1 MVTRQDT
8 AERVTVVGVKDGGK
22 KFKATRPNG
31 EVQEFTLSVSNPVPC
46 PAMDDDIIV
55 HFSIQT
61 PTDPDK
67 IARFGSEPTWWAN
80 KIEPARGDGYSA
92 PPMAD
97 VAPAYEET
105 AQRVDQANAAHK
117 TAEPKKDVYQVEG
130 DARNQSIEMQVCL
143 KAAVEI
149 TNQWDGG
156 VASAQVIEVALALH
170 DGIFCGKAMPTHDEA
185 MAAHDGWPTDA
196 TTPVQ
201 QGEPEPQ
208 YSG

>member
-1 MVTRQDT
+1 MARTPDNELRT
-8 AERVTVVGVKDGGK
+8 TVIDVKPDGKRFRAAMEDG
-22 KFKATRPNG
+22 R
-31 EVQEFTLSVSNPVPC
+31 VQEFTLSTQGYIAPPTVGQDIIIKYNIQASSNPKWP
-46 PAMDDDIIV
+46 D
-55 HFSIQT
+55 
-61 PTDPDK
+61 PT
-67 IARFGSEPTWWAN
+67 FWAN
-80 KIEPARGDGYSA
+80 EIMPAANGQSA
-92 PPMAD
+92 PPIQGT
-97 VAPAYEET
+97 Y
-105 AQRVDQANAAHK
+105 DQARAAVAEA
-117 TAEPKKDVYQVEG
+117 TAEPKKASYQAES